1 MIKLLSQQILKRLLP
16 KTKRSKLGVSVGL
29 ALIALLS
36 IVAYSALPLF
46 KSVANAQSQT
56 FNATGFTVSD
66 PFLSYWNN
74 HGGLAQQGYPISP
87 LMYEYST
94 LDGKLHQVQYF
105 ERAVFEY
112 HPENAGTQYNV
123 LLAQLGTYAF
133 KRKYPNG
140 EPAPSTQPLP
150 GSGSQS
156 FPQTNHT
163 VSGIFLQYWNSH
175 GGLAQQGYPIS
186 DVFAEKSDVDGQVRL
201 VQYFERA
208 EFEYHPD
215 LAGTQYEVLLSLLG
229 KIEYQRNYADVQ
241 GQSVTIQSGGNTNT
255 TLQFDVSKVERRL
268 SIPQP
273 SGDLLSRE
281 GYNYVVVY
289 GKLTNTGS
297 SNGFV
302 TTVDLALADDAGNNY
317 QLSNDDV
324 QTAAKTAL
332 GSNLGGTYTN
342 LNAGQ
347 SNNVVFVFEVPASA
361 HNLKLIPNPL
371 N

>member
-1 MIKLLSQQILKRLLP
+1 MIKFLAHKQILP
-16 KTKRSKLGVSVGL
+16 KSRRSKLGLSVL
-29 ALIALLS
+29 LVLVAVLS
-36 IVAYSALPLF
+36 IAAYSVLPVF
-46 KSVANAQSQT
+46 KSAANAQSQT
-56 FNATGFTVSD
+56 FTATGFTVSD
-66 PFLSYWNN
+66 PFLSYWNS

-112 HPENAGTQYNV
+112 HPENAGTQYDV

-140 EPAPSTQPLP
+140 APAASTQSLP
-150 GSGSQS
+150 GSGSQ
-156 FPQTNHT
+156 FFAQTNHT

-229 KIEYQRNYADVQ
+229 KIEYQNNYSDLQ
-241 GQSVTIQSGGNTNT
+241 GQSITIRSGGNTNT
-255 TLQFDVSKVERRL
+255 TLQFNVSKVERRL

-273 SGDLLSRE
+273 SEDLLSRE

-302 TTVDLALADDAGNNY
+302 TTVDLGLADDAGNNY
-317 QLSNDDV
+317 SLADDDV

-332 GSNLGGTYTN
+332 GNSLGGTYTN
-342 LNAGQ
+342 LSAGQ
-347 SNNVVFVFEVPASA
+347 STDAVFVFEVPASA
-361 HNLKLIPNPL
+361 HNLRLVPNPL